1 MTSAIIAFTGAGGT
15 GRNWVDGDTDGDRDV
30 DTGDLTTAI
39 INFTGAMAG
48 ASVVP
53 EPGSFLL
60 LVLGVVVLACPRR
73 A

>member
-1 MTSAIIAFTGAGGT
+1 MDRTIALRGNTDVAS
-15 GRNWVDGDTDGDRDV
+15 GDIDV
-30 DTGDLTTAI
+30 DTSDLTTSI